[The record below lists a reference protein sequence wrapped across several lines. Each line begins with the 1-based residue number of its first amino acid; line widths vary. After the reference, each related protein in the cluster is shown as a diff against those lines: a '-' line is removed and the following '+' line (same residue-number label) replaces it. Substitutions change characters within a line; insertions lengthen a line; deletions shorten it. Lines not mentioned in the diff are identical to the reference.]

1 MVPDSI
7 FGCFFE
13 EPASYEEWK
22 HGGYIIFLS
31 AGFKLGQRSKCC
43 PLAWKSTKIKRVVAS
58 THEAESLA
66 LAEALEEAVVIK
78 DQLMQMTGIPNNLI
92 HIEALV
98 DNNDAVS
105 SFNSSK
111 QNQRGGRIQIDAA
124 KVREMLETGEV
135 KSIQLI
141 SNSVQIADAFT
152 KKGAA
157 TAPLVN
163 TLEHG
168 RFFY

>member
-1 MVPDSI
+1 M
-7 FGCFFE
+7 
-13 EPASYEEWK
+13 
-22 HGGYIIFLS
+22 
-31 AGFKLGQRSKCC
+31 
-43 PLAWKSTKIKRVVAS
+43 
-58 THEAESLA
+58 
-66 LAEALEEAVVIK
+66 IK
-78 DQLMQMTGIPNNLI
+78 DQLMQMTGIPNDLI